1 MPAGDTPT
9 TTTSHK
15 TRNKPSLS
23 CTNCRKRKT
32 KCDRKQ
38 PCSSCVKKINL
49 AYSCVYDHV
58 PNLKN
63 HPSQLQNT
71 PDPDYSFSPIVPPH
85 SATIQTTSTTNTPNI
100 HTATSFANSISS
112 PIEPLRKRH
121 RLLNYNIIES
131 DNPAYEEILR
141 LRKKI
146 AELEETLLT
155 QNTPNG
161 TPITNG
167 NNNSAKQNKND
178 IYKEILSPTGPSCPN
193 PIVDDDDVMNFYD
206 GYTPIQIKRNIR
218 RVNYGPL
225 SWIALMK
232 KDPALCLA
240 WKALLS
246 KGSYCIITNKWPQ
259 LNSENIAL
267 LNTPQSLS
275 EENNSNYMDKIFK
288 KRVLEFEG
296 YDEVVPYKS
305 MVKKGEADEEVE
317 DESTKSTTPNKNGP
331 VLNFTQITLAK
342 SIFDGRINPELHLIN
357 KIKQIIPRK
366 KVFWTLMDRFF
377 TDVYPYFPFVDEELF
392 KKELLRIVGPK
403 SYDDVP
409 FDSIRIE
416 KKLDLANIAIC
427 FILLRLTYLSFFN
440 NRNCINEYIMNS
452 EEDSVAK
459 FIMLNPI
466 NLSAIEVAESCIQ
479 CFQFTRKS
487 NMTVFQAMLYM
498 RIYRNHAPEESDGI
512 DGGDSQV
519 GTALLVQM
527 AYSLGLNREPDKL
540 DVCNDERINHL
551 GRKMWNFLMRSDLTQ
566 CYTLG
571 NPTSIDA
578 RHYDV
583 KPPFVH
589 DSNASIEDREME
601 IAIVD
606 TFVYLN
612 SELDSMR
619 KMLDYVLDINNYAK
633 VNDITRDLHE
643 FEVILHDFFNVI
655 GNPDAC
661 KVRTD
666 RESIIQ
672 YYHVVKLRIFLS
684 MKTALTSLYYHV
696 YLHYEK
702 NFNSELSFFYL
713 LKMYYI
719 IREDLIPAIG
729 HTLLGRYSSRGL
741 FLNPNMQLALHK
753 INQIN
758 LSCII
763 RVSYLARMFEI
774 NPDHQTK
781 MQTDKV
787 YAEHFEKLNSLLKNI
802 RKTGDLVRII
812 MERLGTKYYYSW
824 RIAKAHRG
832 LFDVLSEPENY
843 DKYLGGI
850 KKIKA
855 FQFTPKQL
863 NELDQLIRMLGKCAE
878 KLVTFEDRVD
888 VPINFDMPMKEKKDN
903 QQFTVPTTNG
913 NPSNVVNNLHQN
925 TTATTCTNTN
935 TAVHTTNVNNNP
947 GTPSIITPFS
957 SIGSPRMETES
968 TSNYVDQMW
977 LLMMAMKY
985 DPNLD
990 SAIPDLNNSCDN
1002 ESCPVDL
1009 NTRDNGEII
1018 NTDTTGVVKNPL
1030 LQQQEQL
1037 TAQQQF
1043 LQQQFSRQMQTAQE
1057 NGTGGFYLDS
1067 EFDIMGDY
1075 FFE

>member
-1 MPAGDTPT
+1 MTIGETPT
-9 TTTSHK
+9 SSTSSSSAPQK

-63 HPSQLQNT
+63 HHHLQLHSTATPTTTT
-71 PDPDYSFSPIVPPH
+71 PDPSEFAYSPIIVPP
-85 SATIQTTSTTNTPNI
+85 SSSISTSDVNTP
-100 HTATSFANSISS
+100 ATHHIST
-112 PIEPLRKRH
+112 PVEPLRKRAK
-121 RLLNYNIIES
+121 LDGIMES
-131 DNPAYEEILR
+131 DNPAYEEIRR

-146 AELEETLLT
+146 AELEESLLVK
-155 QNTPNG
+155 NSPNG
-161 TPITNG
+161 TSSSHNNSNNHKHNNG
-167 NNNSAKQNKND
+167 NSNHIPHKQV
-178 IYKEILSPTGPSCPN
+178 LSPTSPSCPN
-193 PIVDDDDVMNFYD
+193 PVVDDDDVMNFYD

-267 LNTPQSLS
+267 LNTPQMLN
-275 EENNSNYMDKIFK
+275 EENNSNYMDKVFK

-305 MVKKGEADEEVE
+305 MVKKDEE
-317 DESTKSTTPNKNGP
+317 TRSTTPSANGP

-342 SIFDGRINPELHLIN
+342 SIFDGRINPELHLIK

-377 TDVYPYFPFVDEELF
+377 TDVYPYFPFVDEEMF
-392 KKELLRIVGPK
+392 KKELLRIAGPR

-409 FDSIRIE
+409 FDNVKIE

-440 NRNCINEYIMNS
+440 NRNCINEYIMNAG
-452 EEDSVAK
+452 EDSVAK

-487 NMTVFQAMLYM
+487 NLTVFQAMLYM

-527 AYSLGLNREPDKL
+527 AFSLGINREPDKF

-578 RHYDV
+578 RHYDA

-589 DSNASIEDREME
+589 DTNASIEDREME
-601 IAIVD
+601 TAVVD

-666 RESIIQ
+666 RETVIQ

-713 LKMYYI
+713 SKMYYI

-729 HTLLGRYSSRGL
+729 HTLLGRYSSRAL

-758 LSCII
+758 LSCLI

-774 NPDHQTK
+774 NPDHARK
-781 MQTDKV
+781 METDKQ
-787 YAEHFEKLNSLLKNI
+787 YAEHFEKLNSLLRNI

-812 MERLGTKYYYSW
+812 MERLGTRYYYSW

-832 LFDVLSEPENY
+832 LFEVLSEPENY

-855 FQFTPKQL
+855 FQFTPTQL

-878 KLVTFEDRVD
+878 KLVYFEDRVD
-888 VPINFDMPMKEKKDN
+888 VPMNFDVLGKENTGADG
-903 QQFTVPTTNG
+903 FTFPKTAAATTN
-913 NPSNVVNNLHQN
+913 HQEA
-925 TTATTCTNTN
+925 TA
-935 TAVHTTNVNNNP
+935 NNNP
-947 GTPSIITPFS
+947 ATPSIVTPFS
-957 SIGSPRMETES
+957 SVGSPRADPES

-990 SAIPDLNNSCDN
+990 TAIPDLNNSCDN

-1009 NTRDNGEII
+1009 NNRDNGEMVN
-1018 NTDTTGVVKNPL
+1018 NTNGKNPL
-1030 LQQQEQL
+1030 LEQQEQL

-1043 LQQQFSRQMQTAQE
+1043 LQQQFSRQMQTAQG